1 MQKNP
6 FVSEQK
12 LDDVYSE
19 VLVVSY
25 SLLFYV
31 DYHFSTKDA
40 TFVST
45 LCYSD
50 TNECNSGAHD
60 CHSQAYC
67 NNTDGSFTCTCNEG
81 YCGDGR
87 LCTGTV
93 PNTEKYLYM
102 VSPATVYFIGI

>member
-1 MQKNP
+1 MKRKSCQTFS
-6 FVSEQK
+6 FVSYICK
-12 LDDVYSE
+12 SLHTSE
-19 VLVVSY
+19 TCVSN
-25 SLLFYV
+25 
-31 DYHFSTKDA
+31 
-40 TFVST
+40 

-60 CHSQAYC
+60 CHAQAYC

-102 VSPATVYFIGI
+102 VRPATVYFIGI